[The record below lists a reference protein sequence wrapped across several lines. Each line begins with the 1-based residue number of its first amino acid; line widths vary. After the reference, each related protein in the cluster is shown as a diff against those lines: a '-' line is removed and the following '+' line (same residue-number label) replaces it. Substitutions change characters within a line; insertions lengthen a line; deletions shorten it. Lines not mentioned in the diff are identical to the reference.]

1 MFCGGPI
8 YYLIM
13 VLWMRIFA
21 GWLIISTLSILACSH
36 RIGAEAGQAT
46 VVLPASSAAKNDH
59 QPAPNKRVKVA
70 SLRRTPCFGSCPV
83 FAVEVWSDGQV
94 TWQGE
99 KNVARLG
106 AYTAHVPAA
115 WIAELMQEAEQSG
128 FFQLANHYPT
138 NGRPVPDLP
147 ETILTLRRGNAE
159 HHVTDNA
166 DAPLGL
172 LRFERY
178 WQEKLEMLTWKR
190 VAQ

>member
-1 MFCGGPI
+1 MDF
-8 YYLIM
+8 Y
-13 VLWMRIFA
+13 MRTFA
-21 GWLIISTLSILACSH
+21 FWLIISGLSILTCSH
-36 RIGAEAGQAT
+36 RTGNEVDKAT
-46 VVLPASSAAKNDH
+46 VALSTSSANKNEH

-94 TWQGE
+94 IWQGE

-106 AYTAHVPAA
+106 TYTAHVRAD

-128 FFQLANHYPT
+128 FFQLAIHYPT

-147 ETILTLRRGNAE
+147 KTMLTLRRGNAE
-159 HHVTDNA
+159 HHVTDSA
-166 DAPLGL
+166 DAPLAL

-178 WQEKLEMLTWKR
+178 WQDKLELLTWKR